1 MIKSMTGFGRSEI
14 ERGNRKIT
22 VEIKSVNHRFLEN
35 SIKMPKKL
43 NIFEARIRD
52 TIKKY
57 ASRGKIDVFITYED
71 NSESNVSL
79 KFNESI
85 AREYMNIFRQME
97 ERFNIRNDITVGALS
112 RYPEVIT
119 MEESQE
125 DEEELWNFINEAIEE
140 ACKGLADTRIIE
152 GENLKNDLLLK
163 LDHMEELV
171 SYIETKNPQIIE
183 DYKKKLEAKME
194 EILSDAD
201 IDKNRIASEV
211 IIYADKVCVDEET
224 VRLRSHIEHARKCLN
239 EDGGIGRK
247 MDFIAQEMNR
257 EANTTLS
264 KANNIEISNAAID
277 LKTEMLARIG
287 VFLYNNLYTYV
298 VCVPTGIYR
307 LENRDERERFIT
319 CNFRFLRSWKGNCS

>member
-140 ACKGLADTRIIE
+140 ACKGLAYTRIIE

-224 VRLRSHIEHARKCLN
+224 VRLRSHIKHARKCLN

-277 LKTEMLARIG
+277 LKTEIEK
-287 VFLYNNLYTYV
+287 
-298 VCVPTGIYR
+298 I
-307 LENRDERERFIT
+307 REQIQ
-319 CNFRFLRSWKGNCS
+319 NIE